1 MGSLMK
7 KNTDKQHS
15 ITINKCLVCDVVSH
29 CTVILKQSNITNET
43 EENSSEKKGFL
54 ENKHNSDLT
63 SSHSSILSRKVH
75 NQDSFCLGLF
85 VNTKEMIL
93 NVSFKTI
100 LTLQI

>member
-15 ITINKCLVCDVVSH
+15 ITINKCLVYDVVSH